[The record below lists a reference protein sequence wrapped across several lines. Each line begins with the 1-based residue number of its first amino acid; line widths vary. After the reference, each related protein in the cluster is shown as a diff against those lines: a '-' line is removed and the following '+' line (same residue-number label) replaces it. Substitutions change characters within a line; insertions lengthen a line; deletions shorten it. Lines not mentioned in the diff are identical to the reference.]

1 MENRRRH
8 SDTLVDTLL
17 ALGLLLLAAAC
28 RGEPTSSD
36 DVAAPAPPATAAKAA
51 SAPSA
56 APAAAKPAAAPAAS
70 AAAAPRQEPIAGP
83 PAATLLVAQAQ
94 FVDQTTPDGRKTP
107 VPGPAKLTIV
117 RRTAD
122 GWTTT
127 VLEDPDSNVL
137 HKAMAYEGG
146 ILTIGGNQA
155 MLKTWTFADGKW
167 SQQTRWNPKFGGK
180 FDRLRDIERGDLDH
194 DGTDE
199 LVIATHDQGVIA
211 IVHPEE
217 GWRVEEIDRQANMF
231 VHEIEIGDV
240 DGDGKMEFFA
250 TPSKPNKL
258 DQEQPG
264 EVTMYKSSPR
274 GWQKSI
280 VDAPGDTHA
289 KEILVADVDRDGVSE
304 LYIVWEGALGPGG
317 SLLRPVTVKQYR
329 MQKDGTW
336 ASGEVASVPDRQM
349 RAIAAGDVTG
359 DGKIDLVA
367 GGLSSGLWL
376 FEQDAAGW
384 KKTLIDGKSS
394 GFEHPVL
401 LADLDGDG
409 MLEIYVAAED
419 QAELRQYRFVAGRF
433 ESTKV
438 APLQKGDITWN
449 VNDAKL

>member
-8 SDTLVDTLL
+8 PLTRVDKL
-17 ALGLLLLAAAC
+17 AALTVALLAAAC
-28 RGEPTSSD
+28 QSEPAPGDKAAAAQATAARASS
-36 DVAAPAPPATAAKAA
+36 AAPAPQ
-51 SAPSA
+51 APPA
-56 APAAAKPAAAPAAS
+56 AP
-70 AAAAPRQEPIAGP
+70 AAAPRQEPLAGP
-83 PAATLLVAQAQ
+83 PVPTLLVSQAQ
-94 FVDQTTPDGRKTP
+94 FVDQTLPDGRKGP

-117 RRTAD
+117 RQTAD
-122 GWTTT
+122 GWKAT

-137 HKAMAYEGG
+137 HKAMAYDGG
-146 ILTIGGNQA
+146 ILTIGGNKA
-155 MLKTWTFADGKW
+155 MLKTWKFADGKW
-167 SQQTRWNPKFGGK
+167 QQQTRWNPKFGGK
-180 FDRLRDIERGDLDH
+180 HDRLRDVERGDLDH
-194 DGTDE
+194 DGSDE

-211 IVHPEE
+211 IVHPDD
-217 GWRVEEIDRQANMF
+217 GWRVEEVDRQANMF

-264 EVTMYKSSPR
+264 EVTMYKSSPQ

-289 KEILVADVDRDGVSE
+289 KEILAADVDKDGVSE

-317 SLLRPVTVKQYR
+317 NLLRPVAVKQYR
-329 MQKDGTW
+329 MGKDGKW
-336 ASGEVASVPDRQM
+336 SSVEVASVPDRQM
-349 RAIAAGDVTG
+349 RALAAGDVTG
-359 DGKIDLVA
+359 DGKVDLVA

-376 FEQDAAGW
+376 FEQDGAGW
-384 KKTLIDGKSS
+384 KKTQIDAKSS

-409 MLEIYVAAED
+409 TLEIYVASED
-419 QAELRQYRFVAGRF
+419 QGELRQYRYVGGRF
-433 ESTKV
+433 VPTKV
-438 APLQKGDITWN
+438 APLEKGDITWN